1 MGTTFEIFFFENCK
15 AESDHVTRTAEG
27 DCGAWVIDANTNKL
41 YGQIVAG
48 LEGTEIAYIALLN
61 DVFADISAQL
71 HVSNVTFSTE
81 ENLTKTREDPMLPQ
95 VDSGKRRK
103 GRQRD
108 EELAWDRSYILS
120 FGKQYFTRLW
130 RKWI

>member
-1 MGTTFEIFFFENCK
+1 
-15 AESDHVTRTAEG
+15 
-27 DCGAWVIDANTNKL
+27 VIDANTNKL

-48 LEGTEIAYIALLN
+48 LEGTEIAYIALLI

-81 ENLTKTREDPMLPQ
+81 ENLTKTREDPMPPK

-103 GRQRD
+103 GRQSE
-108 EELAWDRSYILS
+108 EELAWDRSHILS
-120 FGKQYFTRLW
+120 FGKQYLTRLW
-130 RKWI
+130 IKWI